1 MEREMDEKELKKL
14 VLEKVKE
21 HNVRFI
27 SLWFTD
33 ILGFLKSITLT
44 VDELPEALEEGV
56 GFDGSSVE
64 GFVRIEESDM
74 IAKPDPSTFAILP
87 WTTGDRVVGRMFCD
101 IYLPD
106 GRPFEGD
113 PRYVLKRMLQKAKEK
128 GFTYYVGPEL
138 EYFYFKSA
146 ESIDFLDRGGY
157 FDVTPLDMAV
167 DLKRETVLYLEQIG
181 IKVEYIH
188 HEVAYSQH
196 EIDIKYTDA
205 LTMADNVMTYK
216 VVVKRV
222 ALSKGVYATFMPKP
236 VYGING
242 SGMHCHQSLFKDGK
256 NAFFAPNDSYHLSE
270 IGKRF
275 IAGLLKHAKE
285 ITAITCQWVNSYK
298 RLIPGFE
305 APAYI
310 SWGTK
315 NRSALVRVPEY
326 KPGKEQATRVEY
338 RAPDPACNPYLTFA
352 VMLAAGLEGIEK
364 GYELPPPVEVDV
376 YSLTEKEREELGIEV
391 LPSSLGEAIK
401 EMEKSTLVRE
411 CLGEHVFWSFIRNK
425 KAEWDEYRSQVTEY
439 EIKKYLPIL

>member
-1 MEREMDEKELKKL
+1 MDEKELKKL

-113 PRYVLKRMLQKAKEK
+113 PRYVLKRMLQKAKER

-146 ESIDFLDRGGY
+146 EGIDFLDRGGY

-270 IGKRF
+270 IGKGF

>member
-1 MEREMDEKELKKL
+1 
-14 VLEKVKE
+14 
-21 HNVRFI
+21 
-27 SLWFTD
+27 
-33 ILGFLKSITLT
+33 
-44 VDELPEALEEGV
+44 
-56 GFDGSSVE
+56 
-64 GFVRIEESDM
+64 
-74 IAKPDPSTFAILP
+74 
-87 WTTGDRVVGRMFCD
+87 
-101 IYLPD
+101 
-106 GRPFEGD
+106 
-113 PRYVLKRMLQKAKEK
+113 
-128 GFTYYVGPEL
+128 
-138 EYFYFKSA
+138 
-146 ESIDFLDRGGY
+146 
-157 FDVTPLDMAV
+157 
-167 DLKRETVLYLEQIG
+167 
-181 IKVEYIH
+181 
-188 HEVAYSQH
+188 
-196 EIDIKYTDA
+196 
-205 LTMADNVMTYK
+205 